1 MINFEHPV
9 DHHLRHNW
17 SLFCKPIN
25 TPARELFSLHSYAF
39 RNRDSSYSNYTSM
52 TSYDDRKK
60 KQVQTI
66 ARVQEPGFKN
76 FRVGEAR
83 LTFRF
88 GDEIIPVM
96 ILTVKL
102 SWPSILRLLNGGI
115 KSSVSQVESDHSRST
130 TFATAIWIRFRKC
143 CFQCVDLK
151 KRS

>member
-1 MINFEHPV
+1 
-9 DHHLRHNW
+9 
-17 SLFCKPIN
+17 
-25 TPARELFSLHSYAF
+25 
-39 RNRDSSYSNYTSM
+39 M
-52 TSYDDRKK
+52 TEK

-66 ARVQEPGFKN
+66 ARVQEPSFKN

-102 SWPSILRLLNGGI
+102 SSPSILRLLNGGG

-130 TFATAIWIRFRKC
+130 TFATAI
-143 CFQCVDLK
+143 
-151 KRS
+151 